1 MDLGPHAVYIVAAY
15 AVTAL
20 IVAGLV
26 LRAVLDHR
34 AQTRA
39 LSEFADRGV
48 GRRSDSGEHFAGARR
63 EAGSAMSLPPSS
75 THVSR

>member
-1 MDLGPHAVYIVAAY
+1 MDLGPHAFYIVAAY

-20 IVAGLV
+20 ILAGLV

-39 LSEFADRGV
+39 LSRFSDRGV
-48 GRRSDSGEHFAGARR
+48 ARRSDSGEHFAGARR
-63 EAGSAMSLPPSS
+63 DTPSELRLPPSS
-75 THVSR
+75 TQVFR

>member
-1 MDLGPHAVYIVAAY
+1 MDLGPHAFYIVAAY

-20 IVAGLV
+20 IGAGLV

-39 LSEFADRGV
+39 LADLMDRGV
-48 GRRSDSGEHFAGARR
+48 ARRSDPVQGSTGARR
-63 EAGSAMSLPPSS
+63 EAPVRSQPSAQA
-75 THVSR
+75 SR